1 VRLAGESDTYCTNI
15 DCPAQRVQRIAH
27 FGSRSAMDIEGLGEQ
42 RVMQLVGAG
51 LLLDPADLYVLE
63 IDQLVGLEGLGLLS
77 ATNLISAID
86 ASRSRP
92 LNRLLVAL
100 GIRHVGP
107 AAARA
112 LARRFGSLA
121 NIRAGEA
128 IALAEVEGIGPVIAD
143 SIVDFFAN
151 PANKGVLD
159 RLTAGAVGTE
169 EPGARSV
176 GAAGAAGADGG
187 SDAGSAA
194 GSASAVPATDAMSAP
209 AQTLAGKSVVVTGT
223 LDGFSR
229 ESAEEAILA
238 RGGKSPGTVSAKTF
252 ALVVGDGPGASK
264 TRKAESLGVPIVDG
278 SAFEQL
284 LSTGELPG

>member
-1 VRLAGESDTYCTNI
+1 
-15 DCPAQRVQRIAH
+15 
-27 FGSRSAMDIEGLGEQ
+27 
-42 RVMQLVGAG
+42 
-51 LLLDPADLYVLE
+51 
-63 IDQLVGLEGLGLLS
+63 
-77 ATNLISAID
+77 
-86 ASRSRP
+86 
-92 LNRLLVAL
+92 LLVAL

-194 GSASAVPATDAMSAP
+194 GSASAEGAAAASGDGPAADVPATDAMSAP

-252 ALVVGDGPGASK
+252 ALVVGDGPGPSK

-284 LSTGELPG
+284 LSTGELPASFP